1 MLGFCQLRL
10 VVHKEKK
17 VLSIIILNMNGNWL
31 IQSLKHESYAWLQT
45 VVLDTVVILMPQTR
59 EIAKEASEE

>member
-17 VLSIIILNMNGNWL
+17 ILSIIILNMNGNWL
-31 IQSLKHESYAWLQT
+31 IQSLKHESHTWLQT

-59 EIAKEASEE
+59 EIVKEASEE